1 MATGAR
7 AAALVAVAVV
17 VGGGVLGAAAGRLQ
31 TILGPGMGQTIAGGV
46 ATSGGVD
53 ISQIAS
59 RAATEATVL
68 GAAAVVM
75 RNLAALSRALV
86 RCLSV

>member
-1 MATGAR
+1 
-7 AAALVAVAVV
+7 
-17 VGGGVLGAAAGRLQ
+17 
-31 TILGPGMGQTIAGGV
+31 MGQTIAGGV